1 MSAKVYINKIEKF
14 LPKNIVSAHEI
25 EHVFG
30 EINTKTLKS
39 SILTRFLFARILK
52 SNVV

>member
-14 LPKNIVSAHEI
+14 LPKNLVSAHEI
-25 EHVFG
+25 ERVFG

-39 SILTRFLFARILK
+39 SFLIRFLFALIQK